1 VGFKL
6 IGAAQVVI
14 AGGRRA
20 VSAPRPLRTHGLLVA
35 VVVVV
40 DLAKVV
46 QSGDPIASLER
57 SALRA
62 GMIRPSGPVVR
73 ASASLGWQRGGGYRS
88 LKTLCTSPPTAA
100 EPEPWNRVI
109 AFWCCCWSQR

>member
-46 QSGDPIASLER
+46 QSGDPITSLER
-57 SALRA
+57 SDVRA
-62 GMIRPSGPVVR
+62 GMIRPGGPVVR
-73 ASASLGWQRGGGYRS
+73 ASASLGWQWGGGYRS
-88 LKTLCTSPPTAA
+88 LKP
-100 EPEPWNRVI
+100 
-109 AFWCCCWSQR
+109 AFRSSASTWSANLGHELGKHWLAR